1 MDPMEVLSEASAKQ
15 ADLQEKARQTRN
27 RIARFIST
35 CTTHD
40 VRSRDVATKV
50 LMDGFGEMYTERGI
64 VPTDSRAKF
73 VTKVLVGLI
82 TEGKVISK
90 TPGLYRAV
98 VNPNLQIV
106 LNDLQETKEPAL
118 RAGTDDEYESIATD
132 VISKMIGCEYLRY
145 SNDDIPHSSPLHED
159 RMLSDFRDE
168 CRKSGIEFKGHG
180 EDVFHNHVAKA
191 YQDGDIRAFTRD
203 LPFELQRENL
213 PKQEFAYTVASMPPL
228 IKGGWRPIHK
238 LVRELASKPTF
249 NRRKKEADKAL

>member
-1 MDPMEVLSEASAKQ
+1 MDPIEVLSEASAKQ

-35 CTTHD
+35 CTSHD

-64 VPTDSRAKF
+64 VPTDRRATF

-106 LNDLQETKEPAL
+106 LNDLQETKEPEFK
-118 RAGTDDEYESIATD
+118 AGTDDQYENIASAYVEAVTSCSKQFPNDDVPPNSIHHE
-132 VISKMIGCEYLRY
+132 SKML
-145 SNDDIPHSSPLHED
+145 SN
-159 RMLSDFRDE
+159 FRDD
-168 CRKSGIEFKGHG
+168 CRNGGIEFKGRG
-180 EDVFHNHVAKA
+180 EDIFHNILAKA
-191 YQDGDIRAFTRD
+191 YEEGRIRAFTRD

-213 PKQEFAYTVASMPPL
+213 PKQEFAYTAASMPPL